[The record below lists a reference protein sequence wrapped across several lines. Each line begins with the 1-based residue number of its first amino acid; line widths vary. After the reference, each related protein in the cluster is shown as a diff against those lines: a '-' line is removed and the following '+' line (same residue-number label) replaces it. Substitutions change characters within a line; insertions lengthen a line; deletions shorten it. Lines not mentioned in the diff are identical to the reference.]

1 MNKRMLLIS
10 VFILA
15 ALIIMMIVAIF
26 FISTLTKDS
35 KLPAPTEGL
44 ELEEIEPVPG
54 YAIPEKPVPSLQEI
68 DESIKRSADK
78 REAVKKVMDEIEKQ
92 KRSRNLPKAAEEQD
106 ESVAEVPAAEE
117 KKGQTVSILAE
128 KKEVLFP
135 TREEVKKMRSRGII
149 AY

>member
-1 MNKRMLLIS
+1 MNRRVSVIIS
-10 VFILA
+10 FILA
-15 ALIIMMIVAIF
+15 ALIVIMVVAIA
-26 FISTLTKDS
+26 FISTMTRGS
-35 KLPAPTEGL
+35 RFSAPPEAS
-44 ELEEIEPVPG
+44 ESEEIEPVPG

-135 TREEVKKMRSRGII
+135 TSAEVKKMRSRGII